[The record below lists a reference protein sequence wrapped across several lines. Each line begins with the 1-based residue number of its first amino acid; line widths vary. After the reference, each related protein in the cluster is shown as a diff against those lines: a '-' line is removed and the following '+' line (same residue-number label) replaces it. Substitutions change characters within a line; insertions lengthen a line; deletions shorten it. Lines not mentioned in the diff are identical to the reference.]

1 MSELK
6 DTIKLANFTV
16 YGLVG
21 METVQ
26 NKLNFHGQMV
36 SLSDDPSVGMRMEK
50 YQKLEAINP
59 EKCTENGRLISSMER
74 KMPAS
79 STTSEKLYPNK
90 KLVSIKINDD
100 YS

>member
-1 MSELK
+1 
-6 DTIKLANFTV
+6 
-16 YGLVG
+16 
-21 METVQ
+21 
-26 NKLNFHGQMV
+26 
-36 SLSDDPSVGMRMEK
+36 
-50 YQKLEAINP
+50 
-59 EKCTENGRLISSMER
+59 MER

>member
-1 MSELK
+1 M
-6 DTIKLANFTV
+6 V

-36 SLSDDPSVGMRMEK
+36 SLSDDPLVGMRMEK

-59 EKCTENGRLISSMER
+59 EKCTENGRLIN
-74 KMPAS
+74 
-79 STTSEKLYPNK
+79 STEQKKTVLLITSEKLLLNK
-90 KLVSIKINDD
+90 PLVSIKINDD